1 MADIVK
7 LSRELMQEQTKINKA
22 PAWRLTELAIEKGKE
37 LAKKYKEE
45 ERLVLTA
52 LYLAHTVFSPIW
64 QGEIQ
69 QHHPQL
75 SAEFSKEYLDK
86 WGVLKEEQ
94 EIILNAI
101 QAHHNHVA
109 TKTKIAEIVKNA
121 ECFKFVSIEGSL
133 IWLHEL
139 GLRNVPYEEAKEKV
153 IKKMEQK
160 RALLTLEDCIKEAEV
175 NCKEIINLFMEN
187 SKNE

>member
-7 LSRELMQEQTKINKA
+7 LSRELMYQQTKINKA
-22 PAWRLTELAIEKGKE
+22 PAWRLTEIAIKKGKE
-37 LAKKYKEE
+37 LATKYKED
-45 ERLVLTA
+45 ERLILTS

-64 QGEIQ
+64 QGKIQ
-69 QHHPQL
+69 KNHPQL
-75 SAEFSKEYLDK
+75 SAEFSKEYLEK
-86 WGVLKEEQ
+86 WNVAKEEQ

-101 QAHHNHVA
+101 ESHHNHVE

-121 ECFKFVSIEGSL
+121 ECFKFVTIEGSL

-139 GLRNVPYEEAKEKV
+139 GLRQVQYEEAREKV

-160 RALLTLEDCIKEAEV
+160 RDLLTLEDCIKEADV
-175 NCKEIINLFMEN
+175 NCKEIEYLF
-187 SKNE
+187 KG